1 MYRED
6 DGKGISF
13 KCLSRQ
19 WDAEVLAILIKH
31 VACGREK
38 NGTAKTQVKAVEEHF
53 RGKRSVGSKRLLLSF
68 PAVRMEDVRIMT
80 VSFPF
85 YQTSPSA
92 DPSGNV
98 FLKEKEKGVKLE
110 ALGFSSPRSS

>member
-6 DGKGISF
+6 DGKGISL

-38 NGTAKTQVKAVEEHF
+38 NGTAKAQVKAVKEHF
-53 RGKRSVGSKRLLLSF
+53 GGEWSVGGKRLLLSF
-68 PAVRMEDVRIMT
+68 LAVRMEGVRIMT

-92 DPSGNV
+92 DLSGNV
-98 FLKEKEKGVKLE
+98 LLKEEDKGVKLE

>member
-6 DGKGISF
+6 DGKGILF

-38 NGTAKTQVKAVEEHF
+38 NGTAKAQVKEHF
-53 RGKRSVGSKRLLLSF
+53 GGEWSVGGKRLLLSF
-68 PAVRMEDVRIMT
+68 LAVRMEHVRIMT

-85 YQTSPSA
+85 YQISPST
-92 DPSGNV
+92 DLSGNV
-98 FLKEKEKGVKLE
+98 WLKEEERGVKLE
-110 ALGFSSPRSS
+110 ALGFSSPCSS